1 MCSASGVC
9 GKFAAAVSD
18 SATDK
23 DALTHAMDSTMRRRV
38 LSYLS
43 AVFLATAVL
52 FALSGVTT
60 AQQPSFVSPQAAE
73 VGEMLR
79 QGRLLEVEDRWGEAL
94 THYEKAIRNFPEE
107 PSLQRRFDFTRSHYD
122 LRRRYGDPSFQSSLQ
137 RSSLET
143 ALDLYAEVI
152 AKIQSHYVEA
162 PQCKDLVERGVNGLD
177 VALTE
182 PPFLAANVAED
193 KHAQVDSFRQALRRE
208 LDDRMVLNHTDARA
222 AAARAAELGQQQ
234 LGLPPVAVVM
244 EFTCGATNSLD
255 PYSAY
260 LTPGQLAEVYSQIEG
275 NFVGLGVELKTNG
288 DQLVIDRVIPGSPAE
303 RAGLHGGDRIL
314 AVDGKWVRDMSSDR
328 AANLLQGEE
337 GTLVQLAVAGGG
349 QQTRQVSVRRQRV
362 DVPSV
367 DNVRI
372 VDGSLGIGYL
382 RLTCFQKTTDRDLDD
397 ALWKLHRAGMRS
409 WLIMD
414 LRHNP
419 GGLLTTAVE
428 TVDKFVQQG
437 RIVTTKGRNVQEGFT
452 YSAHT
457 AGTWGV
463 PLIVLIDQDSASAAE
478 IFAGAI
484 RDHRRG
490 TIIGTR
496 SYGKGSVQGIFPLQS
511 GESGMRLT
519 TAKFYSPNG
528 LPYSRV
534 GVEPDIQVH
543 QTARPIDG
551 SLPSGN
557 DDAVLTAALEFA
569 RRPTT
574 RQPSSGL
581 AGTQR

>member
-1 MCSASGVC
+1 VRGVC
-9 GKFAAAVSD
+9 GKLAAAVSD

-23 DALTHAMDSTMRRRV
+23 DALTHAMDSNMRRRV
-38 LSYLS
+38 LSNVS
-43 AVFLATAVL
+43 AVCLATAVL
-52 FALSGVTT
+52 FALVGIAT
-60 AQQPSFVSPQAAE
+60 AQQSTFVSPRAAE
-73 VGEMLR
+73 VGEILH

-94 THYEKAIRNFPEE
+94 THYEKAIREFPEE
-107 PSLQRRFDFTRSHYD
+107 PSLQRQFNFTRSHYD
-122 LRRRYGDPSFQSSLQ
+122 LRRRYGDPSFQNALR
-137 RSSLET
+137 RSSRET

-162 PQCKDLVERGVNGLD
+162 PQCKELVERGANGLD

-193 KHAQVDSFRQALRRE
+193 KRAEVDSFRQALRRE
-208 LDDRMVLNHTDARA
+208 LGDRVILNHNDARA
-222 AAARAAELGQQQ
+222 AVARAAELGQQL
-234 LGLPPVAVVM
+234 LGLSPVAVVM

-260 LTPGQLAEVYSQIEG
+260 LTPGQLSEVYSQIEG
-275 NFVGLGVELKTNG
+275 NFVGLGVELKANA
-288 DQLVIDRVIPGSPAE
+288 DQLVIDRVIPASPAE
-303 RAGLHGGDRIL
+303 RAGLRNGDRIL
-314 AVDGKWVRDMSSDR
+314 AVDGKWVRDMSADR

-337 GTLVQLAVAGGG
+337 GTLVQLAVAGPG
-349 QQTRQVSVRRQRV
+349 QQTRQLTVRRQRV

-367 DNVRI
+367 DSVRI
-372 VDGSLGIGYL
+372 VDGRLGIGYL

-397 ALWKLHRAGMRS
+397 ALWKLHRAGMRN

-437 RIVTTKGRNVQEGFT
+437 TIVTTKGRNVQEGFT
-452 YSAHT
+452 YSAHA

-490 TIIGTR
+490 TIIGAR

-519 TAKFYSPNG
+519 TAKFYSPKG
-528 LPYSRV
+528 LPYSMV
-534 GVEPDIQVH
+534 GVQPDIQVQ
-543 QTARPIDG
+543 QTAKPIDG
-551 SLPSGN
+551 ALTSGN
-557 DDAVLTAALEFA
+557 DDAVLTEALQFA
-569 RRPTT
+569 RRSVT
-574 RQPSSGL
+574 RQPSGGL
-581 AGTQR
+581 AGAQR